1 MFSCCLN
8 CRLSTMQQ
16 YRFYSPLTPYVRLK
30 SGKPAKCLYCTYNIK
45 KTLPSFS
52 NFIQQAC
59 IAVLTSVADPVP
71 QAWIRTHWTGSGSG
85 HKSSGSATL
94 ETSSFSEVPWGGG
107 RGCVGQRGRSL
118 PDPPLIVPIPVPV
131 FVQCYEYIC
140 NTKSLLNCRVSGL
153 VDRVPVQPLHGLPA
167 EPQPLLLLPPP
178 GRHCEHAT
186 LLSA

>member
-8 CRLSTMQQ
+8 CRLSTTQQ

-30 SGKPAKCLYCTYNIK
+30 SGKPAKCLYCTYYIK

-85 HKSSGSATL
+85 HKGPDRTIYLMYCKDLNESNFKNFTHIKF
-94 ETSSFSEVPWGGG
+94 EKCQQKFTSI
-107 RGCVGQRGRSL
+107 L
-118 PDPPLIVPIPVPV
+118 
-131 FVQCYEYIC
+131 FVQLYPF
-140 NTKSLLNCRVSGL
+140 L
-153 VDRVPVQPLHGLPA
+153 
-167 EPQPLLLLPPP
+167 
-178 GRHCEHAT
+178 
-186 LLSA
+186 